1 MSHNIN
7 GWLTIKL
14 TVTEKSSVVVEFDFD
29 EQGDSSLEYHITD
42 VKKRKKPAQYEAQ
55 IKSTAGDIKG
65 VKLIVQGDS

>member
-1 MSHNIN
+1 MHGE

-42 VKKRKKPAQYEAQ
+42 IKKRRKPAQYEAE
-55 IKSTAGDIKG
+55 IKNTGGDFKG
-65 VKLIVQGDS
+65 VKLIVQGNS